1 MAKSKY
7 DIGLI
12 LSLGLIIAIGGY
24 WFVKELPMNG
34 VEHYIDLLGD
44 RFMSLI
50 PKGQEKQEIAQIYD
64 QFKNKVKEKKISP
77 EHIEQVA
84 SAIFNLSNMSDSL
97 AFDEA
102 EALMRRAVREIPV
115 DSEGTMSIP
124 DIKVSPAEWEALNDR
139 LSSVYQ
145 LDELLQDKVDS
156 ISVRVMP
163 PYRIDKDLNII
174 IDKREKTK
182 LEHENLLKKLEAE
195 KRLFWADSVTE
206 NMQKE
211 LHQLENKVKSL
222 SVDVDLKH
230 KLLKLKILTQPITEK
245 IDSSIDSLELET
257 VLNWDSLQDI
267 VTKEVKKV
275 DTPSK

>member
-1 MAKSKY
+1 M
-7 DIGLI
+7 
-12 LSLGLIIAIGGY
+12 
-24 WFVKELPMNG
+24 
-34 VEHYIDLLGD
+34 
-44 RFMSLI
+44 
-50 PKGQEKQEIAQIYD
+50 
-64 QFKNKVKEKKISP
+64 
-77 EHIEQVA
+77 
-84 SAIFNLSNMSDSL
+84 
-97 AFDEA
+97 
-102 EALMRRAVREIPV
+102 
-115 DSEGTMSIP
+115 
-124 DIKVSPAEWEALNDR
+124 
-139 LSSVYQ
+139 
-145 LDELLQDKVDS
+145 
-156 ISVRVMP
+156 
-163 PYRIDKDLNII
+163 
-174 IDKREKTK
+174 
-182 LEHENLLKKLEAE
+182 EHENLLKKLEAE